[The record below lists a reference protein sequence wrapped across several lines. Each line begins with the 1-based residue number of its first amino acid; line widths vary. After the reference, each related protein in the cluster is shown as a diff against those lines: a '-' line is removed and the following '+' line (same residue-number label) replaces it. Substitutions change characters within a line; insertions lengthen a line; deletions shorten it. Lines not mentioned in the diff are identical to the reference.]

1 MDFHY
6 VAPIRV
12 RDGLP
17 LRRPNPDKRWTS
29 TTSPHL
35 DPLSILAWPTRSGT
49 PVQDP
54 GAGARSRSPILKST
68 LQIQHSDSFELSLC
82 SNIHND
88 SMCHRHAVPNSGA
101 ERRGHDRTGNQD
113 TKVCGGGLVVWIGSG
128 NLLTIFW
135 CFCFRLPS
143 PGVGFRRVWWWLA
156 GLSAKRGTCKTLA
169 QYFYPRRARAYP
181 PLSRC
186 RR

>member
-6 VAPIRV
+6 FAPIRILC
-12 RDGLP
+12 R
-17 LRRPNPDKRWTS
+17 
-29 TTSPHL
+29 
-35 DPLSILAWPTRSGT
+35 ILAWPTRSGT

-128 NLLTIFW
+128 KFRTVFW
-135 CFCFRLPS
+135 CFWFPVPI
-143 PGVGFRRVWWWLA
+143 PGVGFRRVWWWLV
-156 GLSAKRGTCKTLA
+156 GLLA
-169 QYFYPRRARAYP
+169 QYFYPRLARAYP
-181 PLSRC
+181 PLSRY